1 MELRIENEKY
11 FRAHPELM
19 GQITLFIRKILDDR
33 PENIL
38 EYAGTFFDRAELRDV
53 VEAAIE
59 KERANEARN
68 QHLND
73 LIRGKTLIEWLHI

>member
-1 MELRIENEKY
+1 
-11 FRAHPELM
+11 M

-73 LIRGKTLIEWLHI
+73 LIRGKTLIE